1 MNIIQSKDIICPKC
15 NENILII
22 IKDYKIN
29 LYNCKNG
36 HKINDILFNEFE
48 NTQKID
54 ISKITCI
61 NCNKNNKFNS
71 CDNEF
76 FRCITCNSNLC
87 PLCKSFHDKEHKI
100 INYDK
105 RNYICIKHNESF
117 IRYCYKCKLNICI
130 KCENEHKNHKAIYL
144 HDLMSNNLLDEM
156 NDFKKRIND
165 LNENIKNIILKL
177 NYVIYN
183 IEIYYKIS
191 NNIIYNYEKQN
202 NINYY
207 TIKNIDEIINFKN
220 IITEDI
226 KKIIDE
232 NDIKNK
238 MNYIINIYD
247 KMNKV
252 NNNNNIDKKHIEYI
266 NKINYNF
273 IKDPKDLKYKL
284 DITHTN
290 DFYGINDI
298 FELFISYKDNTEYLV
313 SKNINNYNLDIYTLL
328 NAKKILSLKAHKN
341 HIKTIRYFINNKTY
355 EEYLVS
361 ADDNGIVIIW
371 EIGNYNIKY
380 QIDTEYQT
388 DYENATNINSCL
400 LVFLK
405 NDYLITSTFNISD
418 DDEKSSTKIYSLKT
432 GNFLKYIYNTKD
444 VQIAYLLYWYNKK
457 NDKHYII
464 QIAYGFI
471 IIDNL
476 LENVLYSELI
486 QEPESDHDSGFIYHK
501 DENDYLCCSSQ
512 NGYINIW
519 DLYNKSIFKIINTN
533 NCNLVHIIQ
542 WNEKYLI
549 VADLNNKSFK
559 IVNINNNEIIDI
571 RGYHNEGIK
580 CIKKIYH
587 PIYGESLLSAGRD
600 KTIKLLSI

>member
-1 MNIIQSKDIICPKC
+1 MSVLVYDNDKINKDSSKIKSKNIICPKC
-15 NENILII
+15 YENAKLN
-22 IKDYKIN
+22 IKNYKIN
-29 LYNCKNG
+29 LSGCKNN
-36 HKINDILFNEFE
+36 HKISNILFNEFE

-232 NDIKNK
+232 NDIK
-238 MNYIINIYD
+238 
-247 KMNKV
+247 
-252 NNNNNIDKKHIEYI
+252 KK
-266 NKINYNF
+266 
-273 IKDPKDLKYKL
+273 
-284 DITHTN
+284 
-290 DFYGINDI
+290 
-298 FELFISYKDNTEYLV
+298 
-313 SKNINNYNLDIYTLL
+313 
-328 NAKKILSLKAHKN
+328 
-341 HIKTIRYFINNKTY
+341 
-355 EEYLVS
+355 
-361 ADDNGIVIIW
+361 
-371 EIGNYNIKY
+371 
-380 QIDTEYQT
+380 
-388 DYENATNINSCL
+388 
-400 LVFLK
+400 
-405 NDYLITSTFNISD
+405 
-418 DDEKSSTKIYSLKT
+418 
-432 GNFLKYIYNTKD
+432 
-444 VQIAYLLYWYNKK
+444 
-457 NDKHYII
+457 
-464 QIAYGFI
+464 
-471 IIDNL
+471 
-476 LENVLYSELI
+476 
-486 QEPESDHDSGFIYHK
+486 
-501 DENDYLCCSSQ
+501 
-512 NGYINIW
+512 
-519 DLYNKSIFKIINTN
+519 
-533 NCNLVHIIQ
+533 
-542 WNEKYLI
+542 
-549 VADLNNKSFK
+549 
-559 IVNINNNEIIDI
+559 
-571 RGYHNEGIK
+571 
-580 CIKKIYH
+580 
-587 PIYGESLLSAGRD
+587 
-600 KTIKLLSI
+600 